1 MPKTEKQKIG
11 ANGEEIASLFLI
23 EKGYNIVSR
32 NYLTRGGELDI
43 IAWHTKNSNEKTL
56 CFVEVKTRNKDD
68 GSAER
73 ATNEQKLRR
82 LFHAARKYCLENHIN
97 TEKTFIQFEQVS
109 VYTDENNKCVHYI
122 IPID

>member
-1 MPKTEKQKIG
+1 MSKTEKQKIG
-11 ANGEEIASLFLI
+11 AGGEGMASLFLI

-32 NYLTRGGELDI
+32 NYRAKGGELDI
-43 IAWHTKNSNEKTL
+43 VAWHNKNHNEKTL
-56 CFVEVKTRNKDD
+56 CFIEVKTRNKND

-73 ATNEQKLRR
+73 ATDDKKLRR
-82 LFHAARKYCLENHIN
+82 LFHAARKYCLENNIN

-109 VYTDENNKCVHYI
+109 VYTDTNECAHYV

>member
-1 MPKTEKQKIG
+1 MSKTEKQKTG
-11 ANGEEIASLFLI
+11 ANGEDLASLFLI

-32 NYLTRGGELDI
+32 NYRAKGGELDI
-43 IAWHTKNSNEKTL
+43 VAWHNKNTNEKTL
-56 CFVEVKTRNKDD
+56 CFVEVKTRRKND

-82 LFHAARKYCLENHIN
+82 LFHAAHKYCLENKIN

-109 VYTDENNKCVHYI
+109 VYTDTNKCVHYV
-122 IPID
+122 IPVD